1 MKENL
6 ARALARGYAGM
17 RVSTNKAWLTAKD
30 LKDFL
35 ECEKLLKGLIADQQ
49 AIVLCTYPLAICR
62 ADELFDL
69 ARSHDFAILRRNGNW
84 EVLEAPELN
93 QALRLPRKK
102 ERDK

>member
-1 MKENL
+1 
-6 ARALARGYAGM
+6 
-17 RVSTNKAWLTAKD
+17 
-30 LKDFL
+30 
-35 ECEKLLKGLIADQQ
+35 
-49 AIVLCTYPLAICR
+49 LCTYPLAICR